1 MTWEMIVTVVVIMAM
16 MVTLIKEFAR
26 PEYVLL
32 SALFVLL
39 LTGVL
44 NPQEAVKGFFNQGM
58 LTIGLLCIVAGAVQR
73 SGMAE
78 RFIDYVLNKGKT
90 PRDSLLRIL
99 IPSSIFSGVLNNTP
113 IVAAFTPIVR
123 QWCEKHDVA
132 PSKFLLPISYATIA
146 GGTMTLIGTSTNL
159 VVHGMLVERGYE
171 GFTFFQLAI
180 IGVPITIVLITFMIL
195 VGMKM
200 LPNRKPVMPY
210 YSGET
215 EQKQFSA
222 EMVVNRNGGFAGQTL
237 KQVGLHQEN
246 GIRLIGVIRNKKVQ
260 TEFSPYYI
268 LQEGD
273 RLLLRGRIQEIAAM
287 ERKKGLGLVTGAT
300 YQLEGLRQGENR
312 LLEVVV
318 THYSSILFKKIKDI
332 LFPQQFDAAILGVH
346 RYQEPLEDRMKDITI
361 KPGDTLLL
369 LAGPDF
375 EKRTSSRNEFTV
387 LHGRDNPFKSLPSW
401 KGLLPILL
409 LVIMVF
415 LATAEIISIFTAA
428 LLTAVLVL
436 GLKIIPLREAKN
448 YIPFQVLIVIAAA
461 LGIGE
466 AMLKTGAATYI
477 AETLI
482 YWMTPF
488 GLFGIFILMYILTNI
503 FTEMITNNAAAII
516 MLPVSIETASLLDV
530 SITPFAII
538 VAIAA
543 SASFM
548 TPIGYQTNLFVYGQ
562 GGYRF
567 ADFMKVGV
575 PVSLIVMSMT
585 ISITWLVW
593 V

>member
-1 MTWEMIVTVVVIMAM
+1 MIVTVFVIIAM
-16 MVTLIKEFAR
+16 MVTLMKEVTR

-32 SALFVLL
+32 GALMALL
-39 LTGVL
+39 VTGIL
-44 NPQEAVKGFFNQGM
+44 QPQEAVKGFFNQGM
-58 LTIGLLCIVAGAVQR
+58 LTIGLLCIIAGAVQR
-73 SGMAE
+73 SGMTE

-90 PRDSLLRIL
+90 PRESLLRIL
-99 IPSSIFSGVLNNTP
+99 VPSSVFSGVLNNTP

-132 PSKFLLPISYATIA
+132 PSKFLLPISYATIV

-171 GFTFFQLAI
+171 GFSFFQLAI
-180 IGVPITIVLITFMIL
+180 IGLPITIVLIVFMLFI
-195 VGMKM
+195 GMKM

-222 EMVVNRNGGFAGQTL
+222 EMVVKKDGGFEGQTL

-246 GIRLIGVIRNKKVQ
+246 GLRLIGVIRNKKVQ
-260 TEFSPYYI
+260 TECSPYYV

-273 RLLLRGRIQEIAAM
+273 RLLLRGRLQDIAAM
-287 ERKKGLGLVTGAT
+287 ERKKGLHLVTGAS
-300 YQLEGLRQGENR
+300 YQVEGLREGENR

-346 RYQEPLEDRMKDITI
+346 RYQEPLEERMKDITI

-387 LHGRDNPFKSLPSW
+387 LHGRDNPFQALPSW
-401 KGLLPILL
+401 KGFLPILL
-409 LVIMVF
+409 LVVMVF
-415 LATAEIISIFTAA
+415 LAAAEIISIFTAA
-428 LLTAVLVL
+428 LLAVVFVL
-436 GLKIIPLREAKN
+436 GLNIMPLREAKN

-482 YWMTPF
+482 YWMEPF
-488 GLFGIFILMYILTNI
+488 GLIGMLILMYILTNI

-516 MLPVSIETASLLDV
+516 MLPVSIETASLLGV

-567 ADFMKVGV
+567 VDFMKVGI
-575 PVSLIVMSMT
+575 PVSLIVMVMT

>member
-1 MTWEMIVTVVVIMAM
+1 MTWEMTVTVLIIVM
-16 MVTLIKEFAR
+16 MMGMLVKEIAR
-26 PEYVLL
+26 PEYVL
-32 SALFVLL
+32 SGALAVLL
-39 LTGVL
+39 LTGIL
-44 NPQEAVKGFFNQGM
+44 TPREAIQGFYNKGM
-58 LTIGLLCIVAGAVQR
+58 LTIGLLCIVAGAVQK
-73 SGMAE
+73 SGWAE

-90 PRDSLLRIL
+90 PRGSLLRIMV
-99 IPSSIFSGVLNNTP
+99 PSSIFSGVLNNIP

-123 QWCEKHDVA
+123 QWCEKHDLA

-159 VVHGMLVERGYE
+159 VVHGMLVERGYQ
-171 GFTFFQLAI
+171 GFSFFQLAV
-180 IGVPITIVLITFMIL
+180 IGVPVTVVLLCFMVLI
-195 VGMKM
+195 GMKM
-200 LPNRKPVMPY
+200 LPSRVPTMPY

-222 EMVVNRNGGFAGQTL
+222 EMVVKKGGRYEGMTL
-237 KQVGLHQEN
+237 KQAGLHQEN
-246 GIRLIGVIRNKKVQ
+246 GLRLTGMIQNKTVR
-260 TEFSPYYI
+260 TEISPYYV
-268 LQEGD
+268 LKEGD
-273 RLLLRGRIQEIAAM
+273 RLLLRGKLTDIAAL
-287 ERKKGLGLVTGAT
+287 EKKNGLWLDTGPA
-300 YQLEGLRQGENR
+300 YQLDGLKQGEIR

-332 LFPQQFDAAILGVH
+332 LFPRQFDAAVLGVH
-346 RYQEPLEDRMKDITI
+346 RYQEALEDRMKDITI

-387 LHGRDNPFKSLPSW
+387 LHGRGNPFQELPSW
-401 KGLLPILL
+401 KGILP
-409 LVIMVF
+409 VF
-415 LATAEIISIFTAA
+415 LLGVMVLLAAAEVISIFTAA
-428 LLTAVLVL
+428 LLTVLLVL
-436 GLKIIPLREAKN
+436 GLNIMPVREAKN
-448 YIPFQVLIVIAAA
+448 YIPFQVLVVISAA

-466 AMLKTGAATYI
+466 AMLKTGAAAYI
-477 AETLI
+477 AETFI
-482 YWMTPF
+482 HWMAPF
-488 GLFGIFILMYILTNI
+488 GLLGIFLLLYVLTNI

-516 MLPVSIETASLLDV
+516 MLPVSIETANLLDL
-530 SITPFAII
+530 SITPFAVI

-567 ADFMKVGV
+567 VDFLKVGG
-575 PVSLIVMSMT
+575 PVSLIVMTLT